1 MGISFHET
9 TIYSIDFNR
18 SMPHW
23 GLSKNGCAPFSCAS
37 DMAPVSSL
45 CCLKICSTWPNHNFA
60 GENSGENWK
69 IHPKNPQLSSVVY
82 VNFLENEKV
91 RNGAFLKGRRRRCR
105 SKCLARQG
113 GICLFTFPYAE
124 SSKTTSAS
132 LPFWG
137 LLTFL
142 LKVVRMG
149 INSNRYWW
157 IKQQQFGF
165 LLKVFTPA
173 TVGTVV
179 RITNNHLHQ
188 GPVAVSCRHLRCSS
202 LERPFRPKLW
212 CVNNHASLAGNNL
225 NQTKVYGWE
234 NHRLGNFPGCHVCQR
249 VLIPWPDFYSK
260 NHAHYTLND
269 GWVSAFSMIFMK
281 KCPCFFPT
289 FFGTWMRQKKPRRS
303 WGCHWR
309 TRHDDLTWVGVGSC
323 GSSQFLW

>member
-1 MGISFHET
+1 MAVPLLVVPVTWPRSPRSVAWKSAAPGQIT
-9 TIYSIDFNR
+9 TLLGKIQGRTGKFI
-18 SMPHW
+18 
-23 GLSKNGCAPFSCAS
+23 
-37 DMAPVSSL
+37 
-45 CCLKICSTWPNHNFA
+45 LKILSY
-60 GENSGENWK
+60 
-69 IHPKNPQLSSVVY
+69 PQLSSVVY

-113 GICLFTFPYAE
+113 GIRLFTFPYAE

-289 FFGTWMRQKKPRRS
+289 FFGTWMRQKKTRRS